1 MDQFSVQQGSPAVSV
16 SSQSGPG
23 AVNNNSEA
31 APAFQ
36 PDENSKTL
44 YVGNLDQ
51 SVNENFLREIFSQS
65 GALVESVKIIRDK
78 NVGVLISSNA
88 GVLLVKFSS
97 LNALFFPRC
106 SLLTEA
112 STMDSSSLLITP
124 LPRLP
129 CRP

>member
-16 SSQSGPG
+16 TSQSGPG
-23 AVNNNSEA
+23 AVNNASNNNTEA

-78 NVGVLISSNA
+78 NV
-88 GVLLVKFSS
+88 
-97 LNALFFPRC
+97 RC
-106 SLLTEA
+106 
-112 STMDSSSLLITP
+112 
-124 LPRLP
+124 
-129 CRP
+129 